1 MIEEAFI
8 WSGSTVCHALRVL
21 GSLDGPAEACSSSRD
36 MLVFGGLMIFL
47 GAVAL
52 TMLSVIGRGIRPA

>member
-1 MIEEAFI
+1 MVEEALI

-21 GSLDGPAEACSSSRD
+21 GSLDGPVEACSSSRD
-36 MLVFGGLMIFL
+36 MLVFGGLMVFL
-47 GAVAL
+47 GGVAL